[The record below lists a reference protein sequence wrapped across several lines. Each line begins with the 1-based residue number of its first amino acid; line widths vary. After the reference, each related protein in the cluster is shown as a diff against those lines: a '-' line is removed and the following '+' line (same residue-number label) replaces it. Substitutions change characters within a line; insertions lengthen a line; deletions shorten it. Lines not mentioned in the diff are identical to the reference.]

1 MTRLR
6 EDIFP
11 CAKAKKG
18 NKKTLLRR
26 EGSFA
31 TSPFALTGGFSFFLT
46 LNAGLF
52 IMLAFTHFLENAAA
66 GALPLKPFERTFQGL
81 IFADTNLG
89 HLLSLPSLNTMACG
103 IKENRKPY
111 VIIQPLTG
119 IVNFFSGK
127 RFSGHL
133 FRHLPAAENMEMQ
146 VMDRLAGIV
155 AAVGNDAVSAG
166 QVFLSGNNANGTQAF
181 RQFGIRGSG
190 GIIQGAYM
198 LLRNHQDV
206 DRRLRINITERIDIF
221 ILIDFLRGNLTAD
234 DFAEET
240 IFHNVHHPF
249 HSDSFISSPHMTRE
263 PAFRSLTR
271 TGTPDRQSPCS
282 RRTRMY
288 SGV

>member
-6 EDIFP
+6 EDLFP
-11 CAKAKKG
+11 CAKVKKG

-46 LNAGLF
+46 FNAGLF

-111 VIIQPLTG
+111 VIIQPYAC

-127 RFSGHL
+127 RFSDHL
-133 FRHLPAAENMEMQ
+133 FRHLTAAEDMEMK
-146 VMDRLAGIV
+146 VVDRLAGIV
-155 AAVGNDAVSAG
+155 SAVGNNPVSAR
-166 QVFLSGNNANGTQAF
+166 QVLLRGNDPDGPKAF
-181 RQFGIRGSG
+181 RKLGIRGSG

-198 LLRNHQDV
+198 LLRNHQDM
-206 DRRLRINITERIDIF
+206 DRRLRIDITESVDIF
-221 ILIDFLRGNLTAD
+221 ILIDFLRGDLAAD
-234 DFAEET
+234 DPAKET

-249 HSDSFISSPHMTRE
+249 HTDSFISSPHMTRE

-271 TGTPDRQSPCS
+271 TGTPD
-282 RRTRMY
+282 
-288 SGV
+288 